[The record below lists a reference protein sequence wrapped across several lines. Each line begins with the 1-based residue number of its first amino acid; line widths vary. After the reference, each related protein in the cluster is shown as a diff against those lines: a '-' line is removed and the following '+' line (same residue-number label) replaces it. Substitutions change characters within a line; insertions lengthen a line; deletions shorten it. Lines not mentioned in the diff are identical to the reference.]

1 MLFMTRYYHCK
12 HTILILDDGCEGHNK
27 YTSGTSNIMLNT
39 LLKNCGLISIQPNL
53 LVFRN

>member
-39 LLKNCGLISIQPNL
+39 LKNCGLISIQPNL